1 MNRMTTHNKK
11 ELLAAVGAISQGDET
26 TVITAVHSMGNTTL
40 TFHPNERVSPRCKG
54 GFGGKME
61 RIKKRL
67 RATPVSVW
75 R

>member
-1 MNRMTTHNKK
+1 MNNMVTHNKK
-11 ELLAAVGAISQGDET
+11 ELLAAVGAISEGDDT

-40 TFHPNERVSPRCKG
+40 TFHPNERVSSRCKG
-54 GFGGKME
+54 GFEGKME

-67 RATPVSVW
+67 HATPMSAW